1 MMEYKLEEL
10 FDLQMGK
17 TPSRNNPDYW
27 RTNDHKWISIAD
39 LSRCGKYI
47 HETKECLSD
56 AAIAESGINQIP
68 ANTVVMSFKLSIG
81 KIAITDEPMYSN
93 EAIMS
98 FRDKH
103 TVNLMPEY
111 IYYLLKAHDW
121 NEGTN
126 KAVMGKTLNKATL
139 SKIKV
144 SIHPYEKQMEIVEVL
159 DRVTA
164 IIDIRQQQLQSLNKL
179 VKARFVEMFG
189 NENNSKHWDVVN
201 IEDVANVQV
210 GVVIKPSQYYTDDYS
225 GIKAFRSLNIGEG
238 YIKNSDW
245 VCFTK
250 DGNQKNSKSILKEN
264 DVLVVR
270 SGAPGIACVVSKKY
284 EGYNAI
290 DIIIAR
296 PDLRK
301 VNPYYLCTYT
311 NMPHGRKQINE
322 GIGGAAQ
329 QHFNVGKYNKVQLML
344 PPMGLQEDF
353 MTFVTQ
359 VDKSKFPKNFRLE
372 QMHV

>member
-1 MMEYKLEEL
+1 MKHKLGEICKFQSGGTPSKGCAEYFGGNIPWITTTALNGGTIDESNAVKWITERATKESAAKIVPAFSIMVGTRVGVGKVAVNVVDMSTSQDIISLIDIDERAWSKDFLCKFIQAKEKYLNSQARGATIKGIKIDVLAELKLPDISLEEQQYISQVI
-10 FDLQMGK
+10 DTIKNIIAVRQDELQ
-17 TPSRNNPDYW
+17 
-27 RTNDHKWISIAD
+27 
-39 LSRCGKYI
+39 
-47 HETKECLSD
+47 
-56 AAIAESGINQIP
+56 
-68 ANTVVMSFKLSIG
+68 KL
-81 KIAITDEPMYSN
+81 DEL
-93 EAIMS
+93 I
-98 FRDKH
+98 
-103 TVNLMPEY
+103 
-111 IYYLLKAHDW
+111 
-121 NEGTN
+121 
-126 KAVMGKTLNKATL
+126 
-139 SKIKV
+139 
-144 SIHPYEKQMEIVEVL
+144 
-159 DRVTA
+159 
-164 IIDIRQQQLQSLNKL
+164 
-179 VKARFVEMFG
+179 KARFVEMFG